1 MNTQQGHIPVRR
13 GPYPVTVT
21 AIRSAPFPPSVSSLN
36 PPSASSDPLGID
48 TWRTLPAAQ
57 QPTWPDEAKLHD
69 VATRLS
75 GMPPLVVANEV
86 DQLRARL
93 AAVARGEAFLLQ
105 GGDCA
110 ETFQTSSQADIA
122 GKVRILLQMAVV
134 LTYGAAMPVVKLG
147 RVAGQYA
154 KPRSS
159 DIDGFGYQSY
169 RGDMVNDLTQDHALR
184 RPDPE
189 RIMRAY
195 STAASTL
202 NLLRAYAGGGLA
214 SLDRVHSW
222 NTAFARNTGTGQ
234 RYEQLAS
241 EIDRAVRFMRACG
254 VHDGAL
260 EGVELYSS
268 HEALVL
274 EYERALTR
282 VEDGKAYDLSGH
294 FVWVGER
301 TRQMD
306 GAHIDFVSRIA
317 NPIGVKLGPTTTPE
331 LAAELVERLDPD
343 NTPGRLTLIS
353 RMSNSKIRDALP
365 PIIEKV
371 QSTGHLV
378 VWQCDPMHGNTEET
392 ATGVKTRH
400 LDRIIDEVDGF
411 FEVHHELGTHPGGLH
426 VELTGDDVTECIGG
440 TSELTAA
447 DLGRRYE
454 TACDPRLNIE
464 QSLEL
469 AFRVAERLVAE
480 RRRRENAEPAFTR

>member
-1 MNTQQGHIPVRR
+1 MAVP
-13 GPYPVTVT
+13 
-21 AIRSAPFPPSVSSLN
+21 
-36 PPSASSDPLGID
+36 DPLGLD
-48 TWRTLPAAQ
+48 AWRARPAAQ
-57 QPTWPDEAKLHD
+57 QPTWPDVDELRR
-69 VATRLS
+69 VSRTLS
-75 GMPPLVVANEV
+75 GLPPLVVASEV
-86 DQLRARL
+86 DQLRERL

-110 ETFQTSSQADIA
+110 ETFETSSQADIA
-122 GKVRILLQMAVV
+122 GKVRVLLQMAVV
-134 LTYGAAMPVVKLG
+134 LTYGASMPVVKLG

-159 DIDGFGYQSY
+159 EIDAFGYQSY
-169 RGDMVNDLTQDHALR
+169 RGDMVNDLTQDHRRR

-189 RIMRAY
+189 RILRAY
-195 STAASTL
+195 HTAATTL

-222 NTAFARNTGTGQ
+222 NTAFARTTDTGS
-234 RYEQLAS
+234 RYEQMAS

-260 EGVELYSS
+260 EGVELYAS
-268 HEALVL
+268 HEALIL

-282 VEDGKAYDLSGH
+282 VEEGRAYDLSGH

-301 TRQMD
+301 TRQLD
-306 GAHIDFVSRIA
+306 GAHLDFVSRIA
-317 NPIGVKLGPTTTPE
+317 NPIGVKLGPTTTPAF
-331 LAAELVERLDPD
+331 AAELVERLDPD

-353 RMSNSKIRDALP
+353 RMSNVRVRDALP
-365 PIIEKV
+365 PIIERV
-371 QSTGHLV
+371 QASGHLV
-378 VWQCDPMHGNTEET
+378 VWHCDPMHGNTEET
-392 ATGVKTRH
+392 PTGVKTRH
-400 LDRIIDEVDGF
+400 LDRILDEVDGF
-411 FEVHHELGTHPGGLH
+411 FDVHADLGTHPGGLH

-440 TSELTAA
+440 TADLTAA

-480 RRRRENAEPAFTR
+480 RRRRDADESGR

>member
-1 MNTQQGHIPVRR
+1 MTAPVD
-13 GPYPVTVT
+13 
-21 AIRSAPFPPSVSSLN
+21 SADADLN
-36 PPSASSDPLGID
+36 LDA
-48 TWRTLPAAQ
+48 WRTLTAAQ
-57 QPTWPDEAKLHD
+57 QPNWPDQAALREVAATLAKL
-69 VATRLS
+69 
-75 GMPPLVVANEV
+75 PPLVVADEV
-86 DQLRARL
+86 DALTARL
-93 AAVARGEAFLLQ
+93 GQVARGEAFLLQ

-110 ETFQTSSQADIA
+110 ETFATSSQADIA
-122 GKVRILLQMAVV
+122 GKVRVLLQMAVV
-134 LTYGAAMPVVKLG
+134 LTYGASVPVVKVG
-147 RVAGQYA
+147 RMAGQYA
-154 KPRSS
+154 KPRST
-159 DIDGFGYQSY
+159 DLDAFGLPSY
-169 RGDMVNDLTQDHALR
+169 RGDMVNELHGDVAART
-184 RPDPE
+184 PDPT
-189 RIMRAY
+189 RILRAY

-214 SLDRVHSW
+214 SLEKVHAW
-222 NTAFARNTGTGQ
+222 NTAFARTTETGV
-234 RYEQLAS
+234 RYEQLAA

-254 VHDGAL
+254 VHDAAL
-260 EGVELYSS
+260 ESVELYAS
-268 HEALVL
+268 HEALIL

-282 VEDGKAYDLSGH
+282 VERKNDNDLAYDLSAH

-306 GAHIDFVSRIA
+306 GAHLDFVSRIA

-331 LAAELVERLDPD
+331 FAAELVERLDPD
-343 NTPGRLTLIS
+343 GVPGRLTLIS
-353 RMSNSKIRDALP
+353 RMSNQLVRDVLP

-392 ATGVKTRH
+392 AYGVKTRH

-411 FEVHHELGTHPGGLH
+411 FDVHSELGTHPGGLH

-440 TSELTAA
+440 TAELTAA

-469 AFRVAERLVAE
+469 AFRVAERLVADW
-480 RRRRENAEPAFTR
+480 RNREQRDQQSQQHEVRTV

>member
-1 MNTQQGHIPVRR
+1 M
-13 GPYPVTVT
+13 T
-21 AIRSAPFPPSVSSLN
+21 ATF
-36 PPSASSDPLGID
+36 SDR
-48 TWRTLPAAQ
+48 RTLPPGEANQHPVDPYELDAWRDKPAAQ
-57 QPTWPDEAKLHD
+57 QPTWPEQDALRE
-69 VATRLS
+69 VAATLAAR
-75 GMPPLVVANEV
+75 PPLVVASEV
-86 DQLRARL
+86 DQLRERL

-110 ETFQTSSQADIA
+110 ETFETSSQADIA

-134 LTYGAAMPVVKLG
+134 LTYGASMPVVKVG

-159 DIDGFGYQSY
+159 DIDAFGFQSY
-169 RGDMVNDLTQDHALR
+169 RGDMVNDLTQDAALR

-189 RIMRAY
+189 RILRAY
-195 STAASTL
+195 NTAASTL

-214 SLDRVHSW
+214 ALDRVHSW
-222 NTAFARNTGTGQ
+222 NTAFARDTETGI

-241 EIDRAVRFMRACG
+241 EIDRAVRFMRSCG

-260 EGVELYSS
+260 ESVELYAS
-268 HEALVL
+268 HEALIL

-282 VEDGKAYDLSGH
+282 VEGGRAYDLSGH

-301 TRQMD
+301 TRQLD
-306 GAHIDFVSRIA
+306 GAHLDFVSRIA

-331 LAAELVERLDPD
+331 FAAELVERLDPD

-353 RMSNSKIRDALP
+353 RMSNARVRDALP
-365 PIIEKV
+365 PIIERV
-371 QSTGHLV
+371 TASGHLV

-392 ATGVKTRH
+392 VTGVKTRH

-440 TSELTAA
+440 TAELTAA

-480 RRRRENAEPAFTR
+480 RRRRESDPASDPS

>member
-1 MNTQQGHIPVRR
+1 MTTTHP
-13 GPYPVTVT
+13 PPLDT
-21 AIRSAPFPPSVSSLN
+21 A
-36 PPSASSDPLGID
+36 DPLGLD
-48 TWRTLPAAQ
+48 VWRSLPAAQ
-57 QPTWPDEAKLHD
+57 QPSWPDQDALRD
-69 VATRLS
+69 VAATLAE
-75 GMPPLVVANEV
+75 MPPLVVASEV
-86 DQLRARL
+86 DQLRERL
-93 AAVARGEAFLLQ
+93 GAVARGEAFLLQ

-134 LTYGAAMPVVKLG
+134 LTYGASMPVVKMG

-159 DIDGFGYQSY
+159 DIDAFGFQSY
-169 RGDMVNDLTQDHALR
+169 RGDMVNDLTQDHAAR
-184 RPDPE
+184 RPDPS
-189 RIMRAY
+189 RILRAY

-202 NLLRAYAGGGLA
+202 NLLRAYASGGLA
-214 SLDRVHSW
+214 ALDRVHSW
-222 NTAFARNTGTGQ
+222 NTAFARDTDTGS
-234 RYEQLAS
+234 RYEQMAS

-260 EGVELYSS
+260 EGVELYAS
-268 HEALVL
+268 HEALIL

-282 VEDGKAYDLSGH
+282 VEDGRAYDLSGH

-301 TRQMD
+301 TRQLG
-306 GAHIDFVSRIA
+306 GAHLDYVSRIA

-331 LAAELVERLDPD
+331 FAAELVERLDPD

-353 RMSNSKIRDALP
+353 RMSNAKVRAALP

-392 ATGVKTRH
+392 PTGVKTRH
-400 LDRIIDEVDGF
+400 LDRILDEVDGF
-411 FEVHHELGTHPGGLH
+411 FDVHHELGTHPGGLH
-426 VELTGDDVTECIGG
+426 VELTGENVTECIGG
-440 TSELTAA
+440 TAELTAA

-469 AFRVAERLVAE
+469 AFQVAERLVAE
-480 RRRRENAEPAFTR
+480 RRRRETQRATGR

>member
-1 MNTQQGHIPVRR
+1 MAI
-13 GPYPVTVT
+13 T
-21 AIRSAPFPPSVSSLN
+21 A
-36 PPSASSDPLGID
+36 DDLGLD

-57 QPTWPDEAKLHD
+57 QPDWPDDAAMRE
-69 VATRLS
+69 VAGTLA
-75 GMPPLVVANEV
+75 GLPPLVVASEV
-86 DQLRARL
+86 DQLRERL
-93 AAVARGEAFLLQ
+93 GAVARGEAFLLQ

-110 ETFQTSSQADIA
+110 ETFATSSQADIA
-122 GKVRILLQMAVV
+122 GKVRVLLQMAVV
-134 LTYGAAMPVVKLG
+134 LTYGASMPVVKLG

-159 DIDGFGYQSY
+159 TKDATGRPSY
-169 RGDMVNDLTQDHALR
+169 RGDMINDLTGER
-184 RPDPE
+184 TPDPH
-189 RIMRAY
+189 RILRAY

-202 NLLRAYAGGGLA
+202 NLLRAYASGGLA
-214 SLDRVHSW
+214 ALDRVHSW
-222 NTAFARNTGTGQ
+222 NTAFARTTETGA
-234 RYEQLAS
+234 RYEHMAN

-260 EGVELYSS
+260 EGVELYAS
-268 HEALVL
+268 HEGLVL

-282 VEDGKAYDLSGH
+282 IEADRAYDLSGH

-301 TRQMD
+301 TRQLD
-306 GAHIDFVSRIA
+306 GAHLDFVSRIA
-317 NPIGVKLGPTTTPE
+317 NPIGVKLGPGTTPE
-331 LAAELVERLDPD
+331 FAAELVHRLDPH

-353 RMSNSKIRDALP
+353 RMGNDKVRDLLP

-392 ATGVKTRH
+392 ADGVKTRH

-411 FEVHHELGTHPGGLH
+411 FDVHTSTGTHPGGLH

-440 TSELTAA
+440 TAELTAG
-447 DLGRRYE
+447 DLARRYE

-469 AFRVAERLVAE
+469 AFRVAERLVAD
-480 RRRRENAEPAFTR
+480 RQRREG